1 MQFDNPM
8 IPRRKEEI
16 NSALQARNEAK
27 QELTKSVPIF
37 VNPFIHSES
46 DTFLLSMHHSLFM
59 EFSTVEW
66 DGSNTYPSVMECSC
80 LMNAFSIS

>member
-1 MQFDNPM
+1 M
-8 IPRRKEEI
+8 IPRSKEEI

-27 QELTKSVPIF
+27 QELAKSVPIF

-46 DTFLLSMHHSLFM
+46 DPFLLSMHHYLFM

-66 DGSNTYPSVMECSC
+66 DGSNTHPSVMECSC
-80 LMNAFSIS
+80 FMNVFAIA

>member
-1 MQFDNPM
+1 M
-8 IPRRKEEI
+8 ISRRKKEA

-27 QELTKSVPIF
+27 QELAESVPIF

-66 DGSNTYPSVMECSC
+66 DGSNTYPSVMECFC
-80 LMNAFSIS
+80 LMNAFATV

>member
-1 MQFDNPM
+1 M
-8 IPRRKEEI
+8 IPRRKEET
-16 NSALQARNEAK
+16 NSALQVRNEAK
-27 QELTKSVPIF
+27 QELDESVPIF

-66 DGSNTYPSVMECSC
+66 DGGNTYPSVMECSC
-80 LMNAFSIS
+80 FMNAFSIT

>member
-1 MQFDNPM
+1 M
-8 IPRRKEEI
+8 IPHRKEET

-27 QELTKSVPIF
+27 QELAESVPIF

-46 DTFLLSMHHSLFM
+46 GTFLLSMHHSLFM

-66 DGSNTYPSVMECSC
+66 DSSSTYPSVMECSC
-80 LMNAFSIS
+80 FMNAFSIT

>member
-1 MQFDNPM
+1 M
-8 IPRRKEEI
+8 IPSRKEET

-27 QELTKSVPIF
+27 QELDKSVPIF

-46 DTFLLSMHHSLFM
+46 GTFLLFMHHSLFM

-66 DGSNTYPSVMECSC
+66 DDGNTYPSVMECSC
-80 LMNAFSIS
+80 LMNVFSIS

>member
-1 MQFDNPM
+1 MQFDTPM
-8 IPRRKEEI
+8 IPRRREET

-27 QELTKSVPIF
+27 QELAKSVPIF

-66 DGSNTYPSVMECSC
+66 DGGNTYPSVMECSC
-80 LMNAFSIS
+80 FMNAFSIT

>member
-1 MQFDNPM
+1 M
-8 IPRRKEEI
+8 IPRRKEET

-27 QELTKSVPIF
+27 QELAESVLIF

-46 DTFLLSMHHSLFM
+46 GTFLLSMNHSLFM

-66 DGSNTYPSVMECSC
+66 DDGNTYPSVMECSC
-80 LMNAFSIS
+80 FMNAFSIT

>member
-1 MQFDNPM
+1 M
-8 IPRRKEEI
+8 IPRRKEET

-27 QELTKSVPIF
+27 QELAKSVPIF

-46 DTFLLSMHHSLFM
+46 DTFLLYMHHSLFM

-66 DGSNTYPSVMECSC
+66 DGSSTYPSVMECSC
-80 LMNAFSIS
+80 FTNAFSIT

>member
-1 MQFDNPM
+1 M
-8 IPRRKEEI
+8 IPRRKEET

-27 QELTKSVPIF
+27 QELDKSVPIF

-46 DTFLLSMHHSLFM
+46 GTFLLSMHHSLFM

-66 DGSNTYPSVMECSC
+66 NGGNTYPSVMKCSC
-80 LMNAFSIS
+80 LMNAFSIT

>member
-1 MQFDNPM
+1 M
-8 IPRRKEEI
+8 IPHRKEET

-27 QELTKSVPIF
+27 QELAKSVPIF

-66 DGSNTYPSVMECSC
+66 NGGNTYPSVMECSC
-80 LMNAFSIS
+80 LMNAFSIT